1 MVRDRFTRL
10 QEVLQWC
17 EAKLHGRN
25 NKSKL
30 NNKHIETMKKIMLV
44 CAATLTFAAMTACKS
59 GTTTDNNSGW
69 VDLGLPSGLLW
80 ATCNVGADTPE
91 EFGDYFA
98 WGETQP
104 KDEYTWD
111 NYRFGSDQMHLTKY
125 CSQQEYGLDGFTDL
139 LTTLKSEDDAAAS
152 LGDGARTPTREEWQ
166 ELMDNTTSEWT
177 TQNGVKG
184 IKFTASNG
192 NAIFLP
198 AAECKPH
205 CHDNTGYYWSS
216 SLIPDESFGPYL
228 FAFSENGKE
237 INDNFFRCC
246 GFTIRAVRLPK

>member
-1 MVRDRFTRL
+1 
-10 QEVLQWC
+10 
-17 EAKLHGRN
+17 
-25 NKSKL
+25 
-30 NNKHIETMKKIMLV
+30 MKKVLLLGAMV
-44 CAATLTFAAMTACKS
+44 CALGMMTACKS
-59 GTTTDNNSGW
+59 GTNNDNNSGW

-125 CSQQEYGLDGFTDL
+125 CSQQEYGLDGFTDS

-205 CHDNTGYYWSS
+205 
-216 SLIPDESFGPYL
+216 
-228 FAFSENGKE
+228 
-237 INDNFFRCC
+237 
-246 GFTIRAVRLPK
+246 